1 MKHSPERL
9 VLANYPWA
17 QTMET
22 RYGDQD
28 PNRHLNNV
36 AISRFFEEARV
47 RFNWHLLTAG
57 PPLDRPRYLVAHVGI
72 DYLGEGH
79 YPGAVTLGYGVIH
92 IGTSSFRA
100 AKAMFQHDKCIALCE
115 SVLVHRGE
123 AAPAPLPQA
132 LHDRLLAF
140 RFPTG
145 ASQ

>member
-1 MKHSPERL
+1 MKHPPERL
-9 VLANYPWA
+9 LLANYPWA
-17 QTMET
+17 QVMET

-47 RFNWHLLTAG
+47 RFNWHLLTQG
-57 PPLDRPRYLVAHVGI
+57 PPLDRPRYLVAHVSI

-79 YPGAVTLGYGVIH
+79 YPGPVTLGYGVLG

-115 SVLVHRGE
+115 SVLVHRSE
-123 AAPAPLPQA
+123 AGPSPLPEA
-132 LHDRLLAF
+132 LHARLLAY

-145 ASQ
+145 DPQ